1 LARFIYA
8 LGIPEVGETTAR
20 ALANHFQT
28 LKNIQESTIDKL
40 ESISDIGPI
49 VAKNIQSFFSQKN
62 NIKIIEK
69 LQSAGINFNN
79 RQLSIKSALDNLSF
93 VITGTLE
100 SITREKSKEILLSL
114 GAKVGSTISKNTN
127 YLICGNNPG
136 SKYEKAIQLNIKIL
150 DETSFLKI
158 LKKEGVTL

>member
-1 LARFIYA
+1 MKENKF
-8 LGIPEVGETTAR
+8 
-20 ALANHFQT
+20 NFKKKF
-28 LKNIQESTIDKL
+28 KNKKVL
-40 ESISDIGPI
+40 
-49 VAKNIQSFFSQKN
+49 V
-62 NIKIIEK
+62 
-69 LQSAGINFNN
+69 
-79 RQLSIKSALDNLSF
+79 
-93 VITGTLE
+93 TGHTGFKGSWL
-100 SITREKSKEILLSL
+100 TYWLVSL

>member
-8 LGIPEVGETTAR
+8 LGIPEVGESTAR
-20 ALANHFQT
+20 ALANHFHT
-28 LKNIQESTIDKL
+28 LENIQESTIDKL

-69 LQSAGINFNN
+69 LLSAGISFNS
-79 RQLSIKSALDNLSF
+79 RQFTNKLALDNLSF
-93 VITGTLE
+93 VITGSLE
-100 SITREKSKEILLSL
+100 GITREKSKEILLSL
-114 GAKVGSTISKNTN
+114 GAKVGSSISKNTN

-158 LKKEGVTL
+158 LKKEGVT